1 MGKQSGVPAELT
13 VLLSGRRAGMLR
25 QDLRG
30 RLSFEYDPDWTDEAG
45 AYSLSLSMPMAR
57 RTHDDTVVRPFLE
70 GLLPDDDERLKQL
83 GRTHQV
89 SAGNPFA
96 LLTHLGEDCA
106 GAVQFVREDRLE
118 EVLRRPAGAEVVW
131 REEDEIGRDLREL
144 VAVRAGER
152 SVSRSY
158 GYFSLAG
165 AQPKLALLLKD
176 GRWGVPHGRTPTT
189 HILKPPA
196 IKDVDGFAVNEHF
209 CLQLARATGI
219 DAAES
224 EVRTFGGE
232 TAIVVTRYDRAWQGE
247 WPMRVHQEDVCQA
260 LSVPPRTKY
269 EHEGG
274 PGALAILQLL
284 EDQSDD
290 PARDVARFLDAL
302 ALNWV
307 IGGTDAHAKNY
318 SLLLRAENR
327 VALAPFYDLGS
338 MLAYPS
344 LLAYRKVKLA
354 MRIGREYSLWKI
366 DARHWARMAEEAGLD
381 RDPVIERVTWITGRI
396 RDAVPRVAQQVR
408 DEGLDHDVVRRLE
421 TELLGHAERCLAK
434 LSARR

>member
-1 MGKQSGVPAELT
+1 MGKQPAAPTELT
-13 VLLSGRRAGMLR
+13 VLLSGRHAGMLR
-25 QDLRG
+25 QDVSG
-30 RLSFEYDPDWTDEAG
+30 RFSFEYDPGWADEAG
-45 AYSLSLSMPMAR
+45 AYSLSLSMPMVR
-57 RTHDDTVVRPFLE
+57 RTHDDAVVRPFLE
-70 GLLPDDDERLKQL
+70 GLLPDDGERLKQL
-83 GRTHQV
+83 GRMHQV

-131 REEDEIGRDLREL
+131 REEDEIGLDLREL
-144 VAVRAGER
+144 VAIRAGEG
-152 SVSRSY
+152 SISRGY

-165 AQPKLALLLKD
+165 AQPKLALLRKD

-196 IKDVDGFAVNEHF
+196 IRDVDGFAVNEHF
-209 CLQLARATGI
+209 CLRLARGVGV

-224 EVRTFGGE
+224 EVHSFGSE
-232 TAIVVTRYDRAWQGE
+232 TAIVVTRYDRAWRGE
-247 WPMRVHQEDVCQA
+247 WPVRIHQEDVCQA
-260 LSVPPRTKY
+260 LSISPRTKY

-290 PARDVARFLDAL
+290 ADRDVTRFLDAL

-318 SLLLRAENR
+318 SLLLHAGHR
-327 VALAPFYDLGS
+327 VELAPFYDLAS

-354 MRIGREYSLWKI
+354 MRIGREYALWKI
-366 DARHWARMAEEAGLD
+366 DARHWARVAEEAGLD
-381 RDPVIERVTWITGRI
+381 RDPVIERVAWTTERI
-396 RDAVPRVAQQVR
+396 RDAVPGVAQQVR
-408 DEGLDHDVVRRLE
+408 DEGLDHDVVHRLE
-421 TELLGHAERCLAK
+421 KELLGHAERCLAK
-434 LSARR
+434 LSP